1 MAQPTPPESQPSPAE
16 SQAGPGESQRLPAD
30 EPYESRDRELGAAL
44 RSWAEAQQGSL
55 DLTLKGPLDS
65 PGMDPTW
72 ILRITTASLEA
83 EVTLFY
89 GPHAEVAAFRPTAPE
104 EGMYVGRDNNIT
116 ADRLT
121 ELTDAL
127 VAASR
132 GAALPGWLHTL

>member
-1 MAQPTPPESQPSPAE
+1 MSQPTPPEP
-16 SQAGPGESQRLPAD
+16 QRFPAD
-30 EPYESRDRELGAAL
+30 EPYESRDLELGAAL
-44 RSWAEAQQGSL
+44 RNWVEAQQGSL
-55 DLTLKGPLDS
+55 GLTLSGPLDS

-89 GPHAEVAAFRPTAPE
+89 GPCAEVAAFRPIAPD

-121 ELTDAL
+121 KLTDAL

-132 GAALPGWLHTL
+132 GAALPGWLRTM